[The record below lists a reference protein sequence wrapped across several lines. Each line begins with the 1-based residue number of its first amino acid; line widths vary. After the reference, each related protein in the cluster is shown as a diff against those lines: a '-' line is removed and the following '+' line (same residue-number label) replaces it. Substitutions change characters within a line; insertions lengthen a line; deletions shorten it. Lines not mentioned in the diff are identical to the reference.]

1 MKQHLIQEFKI
12 ELKRRVVQRIS
23 GKMNKNKSNFNVD
36 NLMESETFKTN
47 ECVRFESK

>member
-23 GKMNKNKSNFNVD
+23 DKINKNKSNFNVD
-36 NLMESETFKTN
+36 NLMESKTFKTN
-47 ECVRFESK
+47 ECESFKSK